1 MSKKKKDTLLDDR
14 IISSPVKETYEHD
27 YAVYSASITFDRYVP
42 SLYDGLKPVNRRILY
57 AMFSD
62 THAIN
67 NATKRK
73 SAKAVGDTM
82 GKYHPHGDSSIY
94 GAMQPMTNW
103 WQIKVPLLTYDSA
116 SGSIQGG
123 SQSAMRYTESHLSEF
138 GYECVISELA
148 EYGDIVDYKP
158 TFDNKDVE
166 PIWLPTKVPLLL
178 VNGSFAIAIG
188 ERVEC
193 PMHSLNDVIDATIA
207 LLHDPT
213 TPIFLIPDPCQK
225 CEVINADW
233 ETISATGMGKYKQR
247 AIITIEEN
255 GARNGRDVVRVLSTP
270 DMVTW
275 DSVRE
280 QIDTLINNHEL
291 PQIDAIE
298 DHSLPDNAG
307 LNIEIILKKNADAEY
322 VRSVLYAKTKLTDT
336 KSINFKIVDGL
347 DCKTIGYAEYIN
359 AWINLRIREKY
370 RLYNHRNVV
379 VRTKLH
385 TYRAFISVLKSGK
398 IEEIVHKIRMKKAN
412 RSELIDWLIKLLNI
426 DNIQAEIIIDSR
438 LHNLSKT
445 SLSKYE
451 QECVE
456 LEKEYKRITSIL
468 SDASGNS
475 IRSEIEQELLYIKN
489 KYGKPR
495 QSVLISEA
503 QALNIPQGTFKVV
516 YTEGGFIRKLQNG
529 ESVTSVRGDN
539 PLHVIESDNAE
550 DILLFDMAGRCYRL
564 QTAKIPFSNRSDKG
578 RDIRSFFKTIA
589 PIVCM
594 VAEPT
599 IKTIANRVQKHYL
612 CILTTGGLI
621 KKILPDDILNATVSG
636 VIYSALNQGDS
647 VRDIII
653 VNDKMDVVVYTSNKA
668 LRFPSTDIPERRRTA
683 LGVQAMNTRSLTVDG
698 INSISSIT
706 TDILVITQNGKI
718 NKISPVALQSTQ
730 RNRVG
735 FNVIKLGKNDK
746 IISIFPYNKDKI
758 SSVRLYRAD
767 EVIDIDPLTIQSGTT
782 LSSGVKVCNNGVIK
796 AELIWK
802 I

>member
-1 MSKKKKDTLLDDR
+1 MAKKNKQNATIDDR

-27 YAVYSASITFDRYVP
+27 YAIYSASITFDRYVP
-42 SLYDGLKPVNRRILY
+42 SRYDGLKPVNRRIIY
-57 AMFSD
+57 AMFND

-67 NATKRK
+67 NASKRK

-138 GYECVISELA
+138 AYECVIGELA
-148 EYGDIVDYKP
+148 EYKDIVDYKP
-158 TFDNKDVE
+158 TFDNKDME

-178 VNGSFAIAIG
+178 VNGSFAIGIG

-213 TPIFLIPDPCQK
+213 APVILIPDPCQK
-225 CEVINADW
+225 CQVINADW
-233 ETISATGMGKYKQR
+233 ETISAIGMGKYKQR
-247 AIITIEEN
+247 AQIDIN
-255 GARNGRDVVRVLSTP
+255 VGARNGKDVIVISSTP

-275 DSVRE
+275 DSVRD
-280 QIDTLINNHEL
+280 QIDALINNHEL
-291 PQIDAIE
+291 PQIEAIE
-298 DHSLPDNAG
+298 DHSYPDNAG
-307 LNIEIILKKNADAEY
+307 LNIEIVLKRNADSEY
-322 VRSVLYAKTKLTDT
+322 VKSVLYAKTKLTDT

-359 AWINLRIREKY
+359 SWINLRISEKY

-412 RSELIDWLIKLLNI
+412 RVELIDWLIKLLNI

-451 QECVE
+451 QDCVE
-456 LEKEYKRITSIL
+456 LEKQYQHITSML
-468 SDASGNS
+468 SDNSGNA
-475 IRSEIEQELLYIKN
+475 IKSEIEQELLYIKN
-489 KYGKPR
+489 KYGKAR
-495 QSVLISEA
+495 QSSLISEGD
-503 QALNIPQGTFKVV
+503 ALNIPQGIFKVI
-516 YTEGGFIRKLQNG
+516 YTEGGYIRKLQNG
-529 ESVTSVRGDN
+529 EPVTSIRGDN
-539 PLHVIESDNAE
+539 PLHVIEADNAE
-550 DILLFDMAGRCYRL
+550 DILLFDIAGRCYRL

-578 RDIRSFFKTIA
+578 KDVRNFFKTIS
-589 PIVCM
+589 PVVCM
-594 VAEPT
+594 VTENI
-599 IKTIANRVQKHYL
+599 IKTIANRVQKYYI
-612 CILTTGGLI
+612 CILTSNGLI
-621 KKILPDDILNATVSG
+621 KKIVPNDILNASVSG
-636 VIYSALNQGDS
+636 IIYSALNNGDT
-647 VRDIII
+647 VKDVIF
-653 VNDKMDVVVYTSNKA
+653 VNDNMDVVTYTSNKA
-668 LRFPSTDIPERRRTA
+668 LRFPSVDIPERRRTA
-683 LGVQAMNTRSLTVDG
+683 LGVQAMDTKGLMVDG
-698 INSISSIT
+698 INAISSVT
-706 TDILVITQNGKI
+706 TDIIVITQNGKI
-718 NKISPVALQSTQ
+718 NKISPVALRSTQ

-746 IISIFPYNKDKI
+746 IVSIFPYNKDKI
-758 SSVRLYRAD
+758 SLVRLYRAD
-767 EVIDIDPLTIQSGTT
+767 EVIDIDPNTIQSGTT
-782 LSSGVKVCNNGVIK
+782 LSSGVKVCNIGVIK